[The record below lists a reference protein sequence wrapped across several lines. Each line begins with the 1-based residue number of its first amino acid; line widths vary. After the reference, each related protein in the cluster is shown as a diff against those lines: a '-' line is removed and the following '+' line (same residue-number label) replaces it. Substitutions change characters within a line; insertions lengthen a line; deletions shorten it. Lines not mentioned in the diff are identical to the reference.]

1 MRKIKTL
8 KIDDREITVREL
20 TVKQIMG
27 LFDSAGQG
35 DATTDDLAGILKDK
49 LSLVSDLALE
59 DVASMAPSE
68 LRQVWDAVKEVN
80 TDFFDLARA
89 VGLGQA
95 VDKVLAQLKEALLS
109 DFSSLFAASLKP
121 GMGQPSGAMA

>member
-35 DATTDDLAGILKDK
+35 DATTADLAGILKDK
-49 LSLVSDLALE
+49 LGLVTDLAL
-59 DVASMAPSE
+59 DDMTAMAPSE
-68 LRQVWDAVKEVN
+68 LRQVWDAAKEVN
-80 TDFFDLARA
+80 ADFFDLARA
-89 VGLGQA
+89 VGLGQT
-95 VDKVLAQLKEALLS
+95 VDQVLAQLKEALLS
-109 DFSSLFAASLKP
+109 DFSSLFAASLRP
-121 GMGQPSGAMA
+121 GMGQLSGATA